1 MRRGGSFQLKPIIFF
16 LYDATGAHLAFLW
29 SFRHIMRADRCLPAA
44 VPGNAIVTDECAM
57 IAVQLSS
64 LVPST
69 PIDSAATTVREAER
83 SVPSPSDQPATVASQ
98 FQPLDPDIFNAAIPA
113 FFIGRNSDGFWV
125 ARDVNGQMGGIFL
138 LENSA
143 VSFAK
148 RNSRPAGCATIYPS
162 ERFELDIENDGNP
175 LVAQLA
181 PLMRL
186 ASRPWRR
193 TAALIGK
200 MTAAIKRR
208 F

>member
-1 MRRGGSFQLKPIIFF
+1 MC
-16 LYDATGAHLAFLW
+16 
-29 SFRHIMRADRCLPAA
+29 ADGCLPAA
-44 VPGNAIVTDECAM
+44 VPGNATVIDECAM
-57 IAVQLSS
+57 IAVQLSR

-69 PIDSAATTVREAER
+69 PIGSAAATVQEGER
-83 SVPSPSDQPATVASQ
+83 PGLLSSDQPATAASQ
-98 FQPLDPDIFNAAIPA
+98 FQPLDPGIVNAAIPA
-113 FFIGRNSDGFWV
+113 FFIGRNTDGFWV
-125 ARDVNGQMGGIFL
+125 ARDVSGQIGGIFL

-148 RNSRPAGCATIYPS
+148 RNSQPAGCATIYPS
-162 ERFELDIENDGNP
+162 ERFELDLENHGNL
-175 LVAQLA
+175 LVEQLA

>member
-1 MRRGGSFQLKPIIFF
+1 MGVR
-16 LYDATGAHLAFLW
+16 LAFLW
-29 SFRHIMRADRCLPAA
+29 HYRHIMCADRCLPAA
-44 VPGNAIVTDECAM
+44 VPGNAIAIDECAM

-69 PIDSAATTVREAER
+69 PINSAATTVQKAER
-83 SVPSPSDQPATVASQ
+83 PGLSPSDRPATVASQ

-148 RNSRPAGCATIYPS
+148 RNSQPAGCAMIYPS
-162 ERFELDIENDGNP
+162 ERFELDLENEGNP
-175 LVAQLA
+175 LVVPLA